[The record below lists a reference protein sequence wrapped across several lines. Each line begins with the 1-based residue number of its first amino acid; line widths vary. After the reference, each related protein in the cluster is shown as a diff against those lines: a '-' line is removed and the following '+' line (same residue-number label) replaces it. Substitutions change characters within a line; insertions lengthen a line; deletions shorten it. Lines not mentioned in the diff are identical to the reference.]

1 MSVIVEQ
8 LTKQFGNQKAVH
20 DLSFSAQKGEIL
32 GFLGPNGAGKSTTMK
47 MITGYMQPTAGNI
60 TVCGDSPVEKAR
72 SVQQKIGYHY
82 LVPMPLPPPRPCLQT
97 LLL

>member
-72 SVQQKIGYHY
+72 SVQQKIGY
-82 LVPMPLPPPRPCLQT
+82 LP
-97 LLL
+97 